1 MESELGR
8 TKLGLERGVQLVVGM
23 ESLCMDEGLESVD
36 GVDGADEVDG
46 LNGPEGQVWHIWEG
60 EGRGLDRQP

>member
-8 TKLGLERGVQLVVGM
+8 IKLGLERGVQLAVGM

-36 GVDGADEVDG
+36 GVDEVDG
-46 LNGPEGQVWHIWEG
+46 VDGPEGQVWHIWEG
-60 EGRGLDRQP
+60 EGRGLDREL

>member
-1 MESELGR
+1 MESELGSI
-8 TKLGLERGVQLVVGM
+8 KLERGVQLVVGM

-36 GVDGADEVDG
+36 EVDG
-46 LNGPEGQVWHIWEG
+46 LDGPEGQVWHIWEG

>member
-8 TKLGLERGVQLVVGM
+8 IKLGLERGVQLAVGM

-36 GVDGADEVDG
+36 GVDGADGVDEVDG
-46 LNGPEGQVWHIWEG
+46 VDGPEVQVCHI
-60 EGRGLDRQP
+60 

>member
-1 MESELGR
+1 MESELER
-8 TKLGLERGVQLVVGM
+8 TKLGLERDVELVVGM

-36 GVDGADEVDG
+36 GVDGVD
-46 LNGPEGQVWHIWEG
+46 GPEGQLWHIWEG

>member
-1 MESELGR
+1 MESALGR

-36 GVDGADEVDG
+36 EVDGVDGPV
-46 LNGPEGQVWHIWEG
+46 GQVWHIWEG

>member
-8 TKLGLERGVQLVVGM
+8 IKLGLERGVQLVVGM

-36 GVDGADEVDG
+36 GVDG
-46 LNGPEGQVWHIWEG
+46 PEGQVWHIWEG
-60 EGRGLDRQP
+60 EGRGLDREP

>member
-8 TKLGLERGVQLVVGM
+8 IKLGRGVQLAVGM

-36 GVDGADEVDG
+36 GVDG
-46 LNGPEGQVWHIWEG
+46 PEGQVWHIWEG
-60 EGRGLDRQP
+60 EGRGLDREP

>member
-36 GVDGADEVDG
+36 GVDEVDG
-46 LNGPEGQVWHIWEG
+46 LDGPEGQVWHIWEG

>member
-8 TKLGLERGVQLVVGM
+8 TKLGLERGVQLAVGM

-36 GVDGADEVDG
+36 GVDGVD
-46 LNGPEGQVWHIWEG
+46 GPEGQVWHIWEG
-60 EGRGLDRQP
+60 EGRGLDREL

>member
-8 TKLGLERGVQLVVGM
+8 IKLGLERGVQLAVGM

-36 GVDGADEVDG
+36 GVDG
-46 LNGPEGQVWHIWEG
+46 PEGQVWHIWEG
-60 EGRGLDRQP
+60 EGRGLDREP

>member
-8 TKLGLERGVQLVVGM
+8 IKLERGVQLVVGM
-23 ESLCMDEGLESVD
+23 RSLCMDEGLESVD
-36 GVDGADEVDG
+36 EVDG
-46 LNGPEGQVWHIWEG
+46 VDGPEGQVWHIWEG

>member
-8 TKLGLERGVQLVVGM
+8 IKLGLERGVQLAVGM

-36 GVDGADEVDG
+36 GVDEVDG
-46 LNGPEGQVWHIWEG
+46 VDGPEVQVCHI
-60 EGRGLDRQP
+60 

>member
-36 GVDGADEVDG
+36 GVDEVDG
-46 LNGPEGQVWHIWEG
+46 VDGPEGQVWHIWEG
-60 EGRGLDRQP
+60 EGRGLDREP

>member
-8 TKLGLERGVQLVVGM
+8 TKLGLERGVELVVGM

-36 GVDGADEVDG
+36 GVDEVDG
-46 LNGPEGQVWHIWEG
+46 LDGPEGQVWHIWEG

>member
-8 TKLGLERGVQLVVGM
+8 TKLGLERGVQLAVGM

-36 GVDGADEVDG
+36 GV
-46 LNGPEGQVWHIWEG
+46 EGQVWHIWEG

>member
-8 TKLGLERGVQLVVGM
+8 TKLGLERGVQLAVGM

-36 GVDGADEVDG
+36 GVDVVD
-46 LNGPEGQVWHIWEG
+46 GPEGQVWHIWEG

>member
-36 GVDGADEVDG
+36 EVDG
-46 LNGPEGQVWHIWEG
+46 VDGPEGQVWHIWEG
-60 EGRGLDRQP
+60 VGRGLDRQP

>member
-1 MESELGR
+1 MESALER

-36 GVDGADEVDG
+36 GVDG
-46 LNGPEGQVWHIWEG
+46 PEGQVWHIWEG
-60 EGRGLDRQP
+60 VGRGLDRQS

>member
-8 TKLGLERGVQLVVGM
+8 IKLGLERGVQLAVGM

-36 GVDGADEVDG
+36 GVDG
-46 LNGPEGQVWHIWEG
+46 PEGQVWHIWEG
-60 EGRGLDRQP
+60 EGRVLDRQP

>member
-36 GVDGADEVDG
+36 GGDGVD
-46 LNGPEGQVWHIWEG
+46 GPEGQVWHIWEG